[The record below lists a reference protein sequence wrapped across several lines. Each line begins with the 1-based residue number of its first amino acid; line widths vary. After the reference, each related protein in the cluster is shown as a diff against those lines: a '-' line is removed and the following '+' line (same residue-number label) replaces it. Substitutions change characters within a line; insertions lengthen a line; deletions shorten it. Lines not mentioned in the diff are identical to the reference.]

1 MHVISRKVLRE
12 AVQRLPAAQR
22 SAAEKAY
29 SAWYKV
35 ALEAQWNN
43 FAEVKLTFN
52 TADNVGGKLVFDIGG
67 NKHRVV
73 TLPGYRSKKLYVLFA
88 GSHKE
93 YDALDIANM

>member
-1 MHVISRKVLRE
+1 MHVISRKALRD
-12 AVQRLPAAQR
+12 AVRRLPPAQRL
-22 SAAEKAY
+22 AAEKAY

-35 ALEAQWNN
+35 ASDAQWNS

-52 TADNVGGKLVFDIGG
+52 TADSVAGKLVFDIGG

-73 TLPGYRSKKLYVLFA
+73 ALPAYRSKRLYVLFA

-93 YDALDIANM
+93 YDALDVAEM